1 MVKMYNKYMNSQ
13 KSDKKAFGER
23 VKEARE
29 KLELTQA
36 QVAKKAKMTVNYY
49 AMIERGEVNPSF
61 EKIKS
66 IAKVLKLKITIN

>member
-1 MVKMYNKYMNSQ
+1 MNSKKPAK
-13 KSDKKAFGER
+13 KSEKKAFGER
-23 VKEARE
+23 VREARE
-29 KLELTQA
+29 KLELTQE

-66 IAKVLKLKITIN
+66 IAKVLKLKITIS

>member
-1 MVKMYNKYMNSQ
+1 MNSK
-13 KSDKKAFGER
+13 KSAKKAFGDR
-23 VKEARE
+23 IKVARE

-36 QVAKKAKMTVNYY
+36 EVAEQAGMTVNYY

-66 IAKVLKLKITIN
+66 IAGVLKLKVTIS

>member
-1 MVKMYNKYMNSQ
+1 MNR
-13 KSDKKAFGER
+13 KNGDKRAFGER
-23 VKEARE
+23 VKDARE

-61 EKIKS
+61 EKIKN
-66 IAKVLKLKITIN
+66 IAKVLKLKITIS

>member
-1 MVKMYNKYMNSQ
+1 MNSKKPTK
-13 KSDKKAFGER
+13 KSEKKAFGDR
-23 VKEARE
+23 VREARE
-29 KLELTQA
+29 KLELTQE

-66 IAKVLKLKITIN
+66 IAKVLKLKITIS